1 MKMEKA
7 EMIKALEE
15 TSEALEITLGR
26 LGCCGNGDGK
36 DHKAET
42 SIALRDYFAGQ
53 ALQAIISKLPVID
66 QEGVFGKPVLDK
78 VKYNRDIAISSYAI
92 ADAMMKEKNVNLK

>member
-1 MKMEKA
+1 MLDKTKQYRVDVSGLNQEQRMEP
-7 EMIKALEE
+7 
-15 TSEALEITLGR
+15 
-26 LGCCGNGDGK
+26 
-36 DHKAET
+36 ET
-42 SIALRDYFAGQ
+42 SITLRDYFAGQ

-66 QEGVFGKPVLDK
+66 QEGVFGEPVLDK